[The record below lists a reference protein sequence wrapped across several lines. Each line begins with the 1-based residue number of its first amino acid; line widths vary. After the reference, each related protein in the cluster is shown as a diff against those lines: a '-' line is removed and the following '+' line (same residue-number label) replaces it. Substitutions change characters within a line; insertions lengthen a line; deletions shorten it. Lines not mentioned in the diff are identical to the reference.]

1 MIRCV
6 VLASGSGTKFQSL
19 LDSIFFGEIPGLE
32 IVALISSDPEAH
44 ALNRARN
51 AHIEAVDIHREVF
64 PNDATFDLAVR
75 NKIRDLDADLVIDA
89 GFHPGVG
96 PETARAN
103 KNKIIA
109 IQPSLVPAFQDLR
122 GLAVHEAVLARGL
135 KLTGA
140 TAYLVDEQGGIGP
153 ILLQKAVDVG
163 PEDDAVKLQRRVLRQ
178 AEWILLPEAVRLWC
192 SGAFEIRAGRAKR
205 VK

>member
-19 LDSIFFGEIPGLE
+19 LHSIFYGEIPGLE

-89 GFHPGVG
+89 GFHPGIG

-192 SGAFEIRAGRAKR
+192 SGAFEVRAGRAKR

>member
-32 IVALISSDPEAH
+32 IVALISSDPEAN
-44 ALNRARN
+44 ALARARN

-96 PETARAN
+96 PETARAF

-109 IQPSLVPAFQDLR
+109 IQPSLVPAFQELR

-140 TAYLVDEQGGIGP
+140 TAYLVDEQGGIGAV
-153 ILLQKAVDVG
+153 LLQKAVEVG
-163 PEDDAVKLQRRVLRQ
+163 PDDDAVKLQRRVLRQ
-178 AEWILLPEAVRLWC
+178 AEWILLPEAVRLW
-192 SGAFEIRAGRAKR
+192 
-205 VK
+205 